1 MNVGFYFWRCWLVMW
16 MEADGGGW
24 RRIGGGLE
32 RMQWHNDNGV
42 MSPGRPFDQGTSD
55 LTHEQLFALVKGQ
68 LRGQ

>member
-1 MNVGFYFWRCWLVMW
+1 